1 LLSNKEI
8 CEREKINYQF
18 FPSPLSSSR
27 FPFPFSFLPLSEDF
41 PLVGP
46 LDLDREDDDAE
57 GDLRDDL
64 FSFLSPL
71 DLELLLLRLDRDR
84 ELLLLLDLDELLEE
98 ERLRSLERDGDLL
111 SLPLI
116 GSRRAC

>member
-1 LLSNKEI
+1 ML
-8 CEREKINYQF
+8 F
-18 FPSPLSSSR
+18 
-27 FPFPFSFLPLSEDF
+27 SEDF
-41 PLVGP
+41 PPVGP

-64 FSFLSPL
+64 LSLLPPL
-71 DLELLLLRLDRDR
+71 DLELLLLRLERDR

-111 SLPLI
+111 SLPLT